1 MSGCKTISQNLHYKD
16 ATLHRIKLYPEFEDP
31 YIELWIAVVNRI
43 FDDITSNNKTV
54 MPYERRLDIV
64 KTMLNGGFDWLNI
77 DGRKLLTRWFKSNQK
92 YYEWYKEDIKE
103 WINL

>member
-1 MSGCKTISQNLHYKD
+1 MKD
-16 ATLHRIKLYPEFEDP
+16 DCFID
-31 YIELWIAVVNRI
+31 LWIAVINQI
-43 FDDITSNNKTV
+43 FNDITSNNKTV

-77 DGRKLLTRWFKSNQK
+77 DGHKLLTLWFKENQK
-92 YYEWYKEDIKE
+92 YYDWYKEDLKE